1 MEKTDVFAHNGWMES
16 LVLARGLAPYVKA
29 IRIGHATEESAR
41 YRRLPDGETELML
54 TFGAGAPLRASLIG
68 TRTSALNKATDLG
81 ASALLVRFRLGAAHA
96 FFGRPMSELTDRV
109 VPLDAL
115 WSAREVEPLMAAA
128 GQTQL
133 QAAFTQALQA
143 RFARPYEPASARSV
157 RRALQRIAQAADL
170 PRVPALAAELGI
182 SERQLRR
189 GFDQVIGISPKH
201 YLRIARFQRALRAA
215 RAAQHKPDWAALAE
229 GCGYFDQAHLISDF
243 REMTGLTPAVLV
255 G

>member
-1 MEKTDVFAHNGWMES
+1 MES
-16 LVLARGLAPYVKA
+16 LELPRGLARYVKA
-29 IRIGHATEESAR
+29 MRIGHATESGAR

-54 TFGAGAPLRASLIG
+54 TYSAGAPLRASLIG
-68 TRTSALNKATDLG
+68 TRTNVLNKETDLG

-96 FFGRPMSELTDRV
+96 FFGRPMSELTDQV

-115 WSAREVEPLMAAA
+115 WSARELQPLRAATDGA
-128 GQTQL
+128 QL
-133 QAAFTQALQA
+133 QAAFAQALQV
-143 RFARPYEPASARSV
+143 RFSHAYEPAAALSV
-157 RRALQRIAQAADL
+157 RRALQRIAQAAEL

-189 GFDQVIGISPKH
+189 GFDQVIGVSPKH
-201 YLRIARFQRALRAA
+201 YLRIARFQRALRTA

-229 GCGYFDQAHLISDF
+229 SCGYFDQAHLISEF
-243 REMTGLTPAVLV
+243 REMTGVTPSVLV